1 MKKLLKMVALVLV
14 TVGLQACMSGNYHT
28 SDYSG
33 PEDATFTDALATK
46 QWIKD
51 EYKEYQSRRGYK
63 AFAIAVGFPELII
76 ATGFADDKVSKQAAY
91 NEALRMCRHFSQGDG
106 ECRVVDEQ
114 VSNGYTGLTKKQID
128 DAPKELIAH
137 RDIRQYVQ
145 YKKAEAPKAFIVA
158 ACSGQSFWFEQQN
171 SKQEAEEKGLQKCE
185 YNRHESD
192 PCCTVLDSE

>member
-128 DAPKELIAH
+128 DAPNELIAH